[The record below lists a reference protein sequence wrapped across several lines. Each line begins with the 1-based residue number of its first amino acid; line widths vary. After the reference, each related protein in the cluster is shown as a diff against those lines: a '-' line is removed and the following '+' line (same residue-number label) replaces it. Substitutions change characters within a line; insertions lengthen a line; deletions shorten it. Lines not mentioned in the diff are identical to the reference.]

1 MHALKVSLKMMRA
14 RCVPVYLSDNG
25 ATRRFERPILFG
37 LPRHWVKGVALV
49 AACLLAGRT
58 SAVADDDA
66 KLKSKSVTA
75 AFLGKY
81 CIQCHEGDTAEG
93 ERAFDSFVLPL
104 KSVQQLIAADEII
117 DQVTLK
123 SMPPKDADQPTDDER
138 VAIVTELRNGIQQAR
153 DKFQSTGGRTVM
165 RRLSNREYEVT
176 LAALFNRRVD
186 TLGLTADFPKDNTSH
201 HVDTIGESLVTSG
214 FLLDQYFQAASRLVE
229 TRLGKPATKPQ
240 SWHFTD
246 NFRQYEELTGSHD
259 SVFKF
264 KFLCLYEQPNT
275 DTRQG
280 GYGHIED
287 FLGGVPVSGLYD
299 IEVNAQAM
307 HRDTHYDPKIFR
319 IDFSEPFQIAVVPGD
334 VTKGHIHYPQAI
346 EPILA
351 TATVPDNQPEWLN
364 FRVWLEAGQTPRF
377 IFPNGPYES
386 RASVIATNK
395 RYKHEFKN
403 PKEGVS
409 RSTLLREGKLP
420 HIRIGEIKVHGP
432 IEEAGGGNEELAVF
446 GSEGFQAD
454 QALEQLFAFG
464 RKAYRRPLDEAD
476 RKRIETIYQ
485 KRLAE
490 DATPRQAA
498 LDALKMILCSPS
510 FLYLSEIT
518 PEEESELR
526 PFDLASRL
534 SYALW
539 AAPPDDAL
547 FAAAESGQLT
557 ETSELKQQIDR
568 MLSDNRSAEFVN
580 GFLDSWLNLRDIGNL
595 PPPRTAAWEYY
606 SENLPES
613 MKQEARLFFTN
624 LLQENGPVTDFIDA
638 DYAFVDKRLAKL
650 YQLPERDT
658 LRLADGFQRVS
669 LAENKQRGG
678 VLGMAGVLTVS
689 ANGVDTSPVTRGV
702 WVSENILGVTPPPP
716 PDEVP
721 ALDADVSGAT
731 TIREKLAKHSADK
744 TCVICHRN
752 IDPLGFALETF
763 DPIGRWRTKYPK
775 PNSKSDAAKI
785 DPSGE
790 FPSGDTYAD
799 FASFKQVL
807 AKDRLDG
814 FTRNLIEKLLTYSTG
829 RHMERV
835 DQYEIDDILARVKAN
850 NFGLRT
856 MVVEVLTSEIF
867 RSR

>member
-1 MHALKVSLKMMRA
+1 MHPFRFSRSQIVLAAWVLTGFLLVDIAVVSAEDETK
-14 RCVPVYLSDNG
+14 P
-25 ATRRFERPILFG
+25 
-37 LPRHWVKGVALV
+37 K
-49 AACLLAGRT
+49 
-58 SAVADDDA
+58 AVT
-66 KLKSKSVTA
+66 TA
-75 AFLGKY
+75 FIKKY
-81 CIQCHEGDTAEG
+81 CVQCHGSDTAEG
-93 ERAFDSFVLPL
+93 EREFESFALPFN
-104 KSVQQLIAADEII
+104 SVRQLLTADEII

-123 SMPPKDADQPTDDER
+123 SMPPEDSDQPTDDER
-138 VAIVTELRNGIQQAR
+138 LAVVSELRNGIQQAR

-176 LAALFNRRVD
+176 LAALMDRRVD
-186 TLGLTADFPKDNTSH
+186 TLGLTADFPKDKTSH
-201 HVDTIGESLVTSG
+201 HVDTVGESLVTSG

-229 TRLGKPATKPQ
+229 ARLGKPAIKPQ

-246 NFRQYEELTGSHD
+246 NFRQYEELNGPHR

-287 FLGGVPVSGLYD
+287 FLDGVPVSGLYD

-319 IDFSEPFQIAVVPGD
+319 IDFSEPFQIGVVPGD

-346 EPILA
+346 EPILG
-351 TATVPDNQPEWLN
+351 TAIVPDDEPKWLK

-386 RASVIATNK
+386 RASVISTNK
-395 RYKHEFKN
+395 RYKKEFKN
-403 PKEGVS
+403 PKDGVS

-420 HIRIGEIKVHGP
+420 HIRIGEIKIHGP
-432 IEEAGGGNEELAVF
+432 ITETNGSKEELAVF
-446 GSEGFQAD
+446 GSDGFQAER
-454 QALEQLFAFG
+454 ALEQLYVFG
-464 RKAYRRPLDEAD
+464 QKAYRRPLDNAD
-476 RKRIETIYQ
+476 RERIANIYQ

-490 DATPRQAA
+490 DAAPRRAA
-498 LDALKMILCSPS
+498 LDTLKMILCSPS

-518 PEEESELR
+518 PENERTLR

-539 AAPPDDAL
+539 AAPPDDVL
-547 FAAAESGQLT
+547 FEEARSGRLADADNLQ
-557 ETSELKQQIDR
+557 KQILR
-568 MLSDNRSAEFVN
+568 MLSDDRSAEFVN
-580 GFLDSWLNLRDIGNL
+580 GFLDSWLNLRDIGNQ
-595 PPPRTAAWEYY
+595 PPPRKAAWQYY
-606 SENLPES
+606 SENLPYS
-613 MKQEARLFFTN
+613 MKREARLFFTN
-624 LLQENGPVTDFIDA
+624 LLQENGPVTDFLTA
-638 DYAFVDKRLAKL
+638 DYTFVDKRLAKL
-650 YQLPERDT
+650 YQLPEKDT

-669 LAENKQRGG
+669 LQKNTQRGG
-678 VLGMAGVLTVS
+678 LLGMAGVLTVS

-721 ALDADVSGAT
+721 ALDADVSGAI

-744 TCVICHRN
+744 TCVVCHRN
-752 IDPLGFALETF
+752 IDPLGFALESF

-775 PNSKSDAAKI
+775 HKGKTAKV

-790 FPSGDTYAD
+790 FPSGETYSD
-799 FASFKQVL
+799 FASFKEVL
-807 AKDRLDG
+807 VKDRRDG
-814 FTRNLIEKLLTYSTG
+814 FARNLIAKLLTYSAG
-829 RHMERV
+829 RNMERI
-835 DQYEIDDILARVKAN
+835 DQYEIDDILNRVKDD
-850 NFGLRT
+850 NFGLQT

-867 RSR
+867 KSR